1 MKKKLYIKSKD
12 LKLLFLREKRWEI
25 VLPWPSKICHCK
37 RKRKYKIKKEP
48 LCKGLTF
55 QSRKKYDAGICLC
68 PLVTQNNIT
77 YNEEG
82 NI

>member
-1 MKKKLYIKSKD
+1 MKKKLHIKSKD

-55 QSRKKYDAGICLC
+55 PGKNTMRGICLC

>member
-12 LKLLFLREKRWEI
+12 LKVLFLREKRWEI
-25 VLPWPSKICHCK
+25 VLPWPSKFCHCK

-55 QSRKKYDAGICLC
+55 PEKNTNAGICLC
-68 PLVTQNNIT
+68 P
-77 YNEEG
+77 YSK
-82 NI
+82 

>member
-12 LKLLFLREKRWEI
+12 LKVLFLREKRWEI

-55 QSRKKYDAGICLC
+55 PEKIRMPGSVCVL
-68 PLVTQNNIT
+68 TQNNIT
-77 YNEEG
+77 YKEEG

>member
-12 LKLLFLREKRWEI
+12 LKVLFLREKRWEI

-48 LCKGLTF
+48 LC
-55 QSRKKYDAGICLC
+55 RKKIRMPGSVCVL
-68 PLVTQNNIT
+68 TQNNIT
-77 YNEEG
+77 YKEEG